1 MSTASQTTLVR
12 AIGRWSLAALTINCI
27 IASGVFGLPSV
38 ISGLVGN
45 ASPFAWLFAALATAL
60 VIACFAEVSSRF
72 DQTGGVYLYART
84 AFGRT
89 TGITI
94 AWLGWLARLTA
105 GAANANL
112 VIDYLGEF
120 WPGIQ
125 ATIPKI
131 LALAFL
137 IGFLALV
144 NYIGVRRGTTQS
156 NLFTAAKLLTLGG
169 FITAGMLFLIHHS
182 LVISPPVGP
191 PTRWLHPILLLMF
204 AYGGY
209 ETALMPGGE
218 AKNPRRDYPFA
229 LFTALIT
236 CTFVYTMTQVIVI
249 SVLPRSL
256 VTTRPMAA
264 AAQIMLGP
272 WGATLMSI
280 GVLVSCYGY
289 LSANIL
295 GFPRI
300 LFAMA
305 EHGDLPSPMAKVH
318 SRFRTPYLA
327 IVLFAVLLYLFSVA
341 GSFQWN
347 VFISAMSRLI
357 YYGSVCVA
365 LPVLRHKAGV
375 PPAQFRLPMGELF
388 AVLAVGTSLLLF
400 PRLDRAGLLVL
411 AVLAVGVIVNNIW
424 ASRHTRTTAAQFGN

>member
-1 MSTASQTTLVR
+1 
-12 AIGRWSLAALTINCI
+12 
-27 IASGVFGLPSV
+27 
-38 ISGLVGN
+38 
-45 ASPFAWLFAALATAL
+45 
-60 VIACFAEVSSRF
+60 
-72 DQTGGVYLYART
+72 
-84 AFGRT
+84 
-89 TGITI
+89 
-94 AWLGWLARLTA
+94 
-105 GAANANL
+105 
-112 VIDYLGEF
+112 
-120 WPGIQ
+120 
-125 ATIPKI
+125 
-131 LALAFL
+131 
-137 IGFLALV
+137 
-144 NYIGVRRGTTQS
+144 
-156 NLFTAAKLLTLGG
+156 
-169 FITAGMLFLIHHS
+169 
-182 LVISPPVGP
+182 
-191 PTRWLHPILLLMF
+191 
-204 AYGGY
+204 
-209 ETALMPGGE
+209 MPGGE
-218 AKNPRRDYPFA
+218 AKNPRHDYPFA

-249 SVLPRSL
+249 SVLPRSF

-272 WGATLMSI
+272 WGATLVSI

-305 EHGDLPSPMAKVH
+305 EHGDMPSAMAKVH

-341 GSFQWN
+341 GSLQWN

-411 AVLAVGVIVNNIW
+411 AVLAAGVIVNIVW
-424 ASRHTRTTAAQFGN
+424 ASRHTRTTVAQLGN